1 MSVITEIL
9 DRLSGVEVV
18 KEKLRDT
25 GVRLEQLAGG
35 MIEID
40 RQVQGI
46 DRRLVRIETFVE
58 VAEVTRKTPQRRLP
72 KTE

>member
-18 KEKLRDT
+18 KEKLRAT
-25 GVRLEQLAGG
+25 GTRIEQLAER
-35 MIEID
+35 MVDLD
-40 RQVQGI
+40 RQVQVI

-58 VAEVTRKTPQRRLP
+58 VAKPGADRRLP
-72 KTE
+72 KGN

>member
-25 GVRLEQLAGG
+25 GARVEQWATRVVEL
-35 MIEID
+35 D
-40 RQVQGI
+40 RQVQEI
-46 DRRLVRIETFVE
+46 DRRLVRIETF
-58 VAEVTRKTPQRRLP
+58 AEIAEASQKARRRLP
-72 KTE
+72 KIE

>member
-25 GVRLEQLAGG
+25 GARIEQLAERVVGL
-35 MIEID
+35 D
-40 RQVQGI
+40 RQVQDV
-46 DRRLVRIETFVE
+46 DRRLVRIETLAE
-58 VAEVTRKTPQRRLP
+58 VATARQGTPRKLG

>member
-25 GVRLEQLAGG
+25 GVRIGQLAERV
-35 MIEID
+35 IELD
-40 RQVQGI
+40 RQVQDV
-46 DRRLVRIETFVE
+46 DRRLVRIETF
-58 VAEVTRKTPQRRLP
+58 AEIAKTRQGTPRKLGKP
-72 KTE
+72 E